1 MAKGRF
7 SGCFDL
13 RLSRLRRD
21 SRAAQHDKFERFFE
35 EIDFPEL
42 WKSNKPTTQF
52 LYKRNPSAFS
62 AIIVCYHLKR
72 RTMSTQPKA
81 DPELVEVFDTMQE
94 SEAMVV
100 HGLLTS
106 AGIESVIANL
116 QAPQDVFPGV
126 GGISIRVSPAQEEEA
141 RRLIDDY
148 RANGASDDDSMPPES
163 DTGQPS

>member
-1 MAKGRF
+1 
-7 SGCFDL
+7 
-13 RLSRLRRD
+13 
-21 SRAAQHDKFERFFE
+21 
-35 EIDFPEL
+35 
-42 WKSNKPTTQF
+42 
-52 LYKRNPSAFS
+52 
-62 AIIVCYHLKR
+62 
-72 RTMSTQPKA
+72 MSTQPKA

-126 GGISIRVSPAQEEEA
+126 GGISIRVNPAQEEEA

-148 RANGASDDDSMPPES
+148 RANGASDDDSLPPES

>member
-1 MAKGRF
+1 M
-7 SGCFDL
+7 S
-13 RLSRLRRD
+13 
-21 SRAAQHDKFERFFE
+21 AQP
-35 EIDFPEL
+35 I
-42 WKSNKPTTQF
+42 S
-52 LYKRNPSAFS
+52 
-62 AIIVCYHLKR
+62 
-72 RTMSTQPKA
+72 

>member
-1 MAKGRF
+1 
-7 SGCFDL
+7 
-13 RLSRLRRD
+13 
-21 SRAAQHDKFERFFE
+21 
-35 EIDFPEL
+35 
-42 WKSNKPTTQF
+42 
-52 LYKRNPSAFS
+52 
-62 AIIVCYHLKR
+62 
-72 RTMSTQPKA
+72 MSTQPKA

-148 RANGASDDDSMPPES
+148 RTNAASDDDSMPLES
-163 DTGQPS
+163 DADEQS